1 MSLHTEWIRYGDNK
15 QYSGYVAYPK
25 KAEGKLPSV
34 IVLQEIWG
42 VDAHIQDVTQR
53 YAKAGYVAF
62 SPDLYAENGER
73 KPAFAEDRVEAVKSF
88 LNSVSPKVWHDQEQL
103 QAELGKLPE
112 EQGKQIQETLGAL
125 FSNLDPAMY
134 KEQLAE
140 SAGFLR
146 KDYEKSKGEKVGAV
160 GFCLGGALS
169 AYLAGTDKELAAAA
183 IFYGRPPAEDVIADI
198 QCPVRG
204 FYGELDPNISDQIP
218 GVAEKMKAKGKSFDY
233 KIYEGAQ
240 HAFFNDTRASYNVDA
255 SRDAFVKVLTFFNKQ
270 LAK

>member
-1 MSLHTEWIRYGDNK
+1 MSLHKEWIRYGNNEA
-15 QYSGYVAYPK
+15 YSAYVTYPE
-25 KAEGKLPSV
+25 KAEGQLPAV

-42 VDAHIQDVTQR
+42 VDSHIRDVTER

-62 SPDLYAENGER
+62 APDLYAENGER

-88 LNSVSPKVWHDQEQL
+88 LNSVPPKVWHDQEQL

-125 FSNLDPAMY
+125 FSNLDPANY
-134 KEQLAE
+134 KEQLTAS
-140 SAGFLR
+140 SAFLR
-146 KDYEKSKGEKVGAV
+146 EDYEKSQGKKVGSV

-169 AYLAGTDKELAAAA
+169 AHLAGIDKELAAAV
-183 IFYGRPPAEDVIADI
+183 IFYGRPPKEEIIEGI

-204 FYGELDPNISDQIP
+204 FYGGLDPNISDHIP
-218 GVAEKMKAKGKSFDY
+218 ELAEKMESAGKSFEY

-240 HAFFNDTRASYNVDA
+240 HAFFNNTRASYNVDA
-255 SRDAFVKVLTFFNKQ
+255 SRDAFAKVLTFFNEQ